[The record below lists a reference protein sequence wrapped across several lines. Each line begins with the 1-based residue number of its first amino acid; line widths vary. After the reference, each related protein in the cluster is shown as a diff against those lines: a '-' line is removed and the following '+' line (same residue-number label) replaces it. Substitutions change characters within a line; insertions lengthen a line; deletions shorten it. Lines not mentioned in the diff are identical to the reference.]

1 MRLHKTIIL
10 LLISTVVS
18 SSFAYAKYYRW
29 TDENGD
35 TQYGDQVPADAAD
48 NGRVRVNESGQV
60 VEQISPAKSSE
71 EQIRDDEQQRISKIE
86 RQLKEKQDNYD
97 RVLLTTFNSAEEILQ
112 VRDERIS
119 LVEQSISISRERLRK
134 QQIELVKLND
144 SRTRFID
151 RDMEPPEWIENNENK
166 VLSRMMGIERYI
178 SERGLELEKLRKR
191 FGEDL
196 NRYKELTKRSV
207 TSR

>member
-1 MRLHKTIIL
+1 M
-10 LLISTVVS
+10 
-18 SSFAYAKYYRW
+18 
-29 TDENGD
+29 
-35 TQYGDQVPADAAD
+35 
-48 NGRVRVNESGQV
+48 
-60 VEQISPAKSSE
+60 
-71 EQIRDDEQQRISKIE
+71 
-86 RQLKEKQDNYD
+86 
-97 RVLLTTFNSAEEILQ
+97 
-112 VRDERIS
+112 
-119 LVEQSISISRERLRK
+119 RK

>member
-18 SSFAYAKYYRW
+18 SSFAYAEYYRW

>member
-1 MRLHKTIIL
+1 M
-10 LLISTVVS
+10 
-18 SSFAYAKYYRW
+18 
-29 TDENGD
+29 
-35 TQYGDQVPADAAD
+35 PADAAD